1 MNFNE
6 LVSKNK
12 LSLDGDDK
20 NFKQKTRKETNLLS
34 SSIKYYRKNQI
45 QVDVTSLDTTNG
57 NTACRSYFFTETTK
71 ASKAVKKKIPT
82 FLIKAYLLAKTK
94 LNA

>member
-6 LVSKNK
+6 LVIKRK

-20 NFKQKTRKETNLLS
+20 NFKKKTRKETNLLS
-34 SSIKYYRKNQI
+34 SSINYYREKQI

-57 NTACRSYFFTETTK
+57 DTACRSYFFTKTSK
-71 ASKAVKKKIPT
+71 ASKAVKKRYQPS
-82 FLIKAYLLAKTK
+82 
-94 LNA
+94 